1 MQLLS
6 YTSKLK
12 QLMVELQINTTQN
25 VNINFTAA
33 SVGERILAY
42 VIDWIIKIAYGIVIY
57 QIMFKL
63 FQINDLVKDMDYWS
77 QLAIYVV
84 FYLPAM
90 FYTLIFETILD
101 GQTIGKRILK
111 IKVVK
116 IDGYQASLSDFVI
129 RWFFRIIDLN
139 MMSGV
144 VALIAIITSSKNQRL
159 GDMTAGTSV
168 IALKNKVNINHT
180 ILENLKTDYI
190 PTYPN
195 VIKLSDNDAR
205 IIKDT
210 FTTARTTRDY
220 QTLIKLRNKIK
231 EVVEIKEVKQSNDI
245 EFIDTILKDYNYY
258 TQNM

>member
-1 MQLLS
+1 MI
-6 YTSKLK
+6 
-12 QLMVELQINTTQN
+12 ELQINTTQN

-42 VIDWIIKIAYGIVIY
+42 IIDWIIKIAYAVVIY

-63 FQINDLVKDMDYWS
+63 FQIDKLVEDMDNWS
-77 QLAIYVV
+77 QMAIYVL
-84 FYLPAM
+84 FFLPAM

-129 RWFFRIIDLN
+129 RWFFRIVDLN
-139 MMSGV
+139 MMTGV
-144 VALIAIITSSKNQRL
+144 VALIAIITSPKNQRL

-168 IALKNKVNINHT
+168 IALKNNVNISHT
-180 ILENLKTDYI
+180 ILEDLKTDYI
-190 PTYPN
+190 PIYHN

-210 FTTARTTRDY
+210 FTTARASRDY

-231 EVVEIKEVKQSNDI
+231 EVVDIKEVHQSNDV

>member
-1 MQLLS
+1 
-6 YTSKLK
+6 
-12 QLMVELQINTTQN
+12 MVELQINTTQN

-42 VIDWIIKIAYGIVIY
+42 GIDWIIKIAYAVVIFM
-57 QIMFKL
+57 IMFKL
-63 FQINDLVKDMDYWS
+63 FKIDEIVANMDSWS
-77 QLAIYVV
+77 QMAIYAL

-139 MMSGV
+139 MMTGA
-144 VALIAIITSSKNQRL
+144 VALIAIITSEKNQRL

-168 IALKNKVNINHT
+168 IALKNNVNISHT
-180 ILENLKTDYI
+180 ILENLKENYV

-210 FTTARTTRDY
+210 FTTATASKDY

-231 EVVEIKEVKQSNDI
+231 EVVDIKEVRQSNDVA
-245 EFIDTILKDYNYY
+245 FINTILKDYNYY

>member
-1 MQLLS
+1 
-6 YTSKLK
+6 
-12 QLMVELQINTTQN
+12 MVELQINTTQN

-42 VIDWIIKIAYGIVIY
+42 GIDWIIKIAYVVVIY

-63 FQINDLVKDMDYWS
+63 FKIDEVVFDMDYWS
-77 QLAIYVV
+77 QMAIYVL
-84 FYLPAM
+84 FYFPAM
-90 FYTLIFETILD
+90 FYSLIFETILD
-101 GQTIGKRILK
+101 GQTIGKRIMR

-116 IDGYQASLSDFVI
+116 IDGYQAALSDFVI
-129 RWFFRIIDLN
+129 RWFFRIVDLN
-139 MMSGV
+139 IMSGV

-168 IALKNKVNINHT
+168 ITLKNKVNISHT
-180 ILENLKTDYI
+180 ILEDLKTDYI

-210 FTTARTTRDY
+210 FSTARASRDF

-231 EVVEIKEVKQSNDI
+231 EVVEIKEVRQSNDV
-245 EFIDTILKDYNYY
+245 EFIDTILKDYSYY

>member
-1 MQLLS
+1 
-6 YTSKLK
+6 
-12 QLMVELQINTTQN
+12 MVELQINTTQN

-33 SVGERILAY
+33 SVGERILAWG
-42 VIDWIIKIAYGIVIY
+42 VDWLFKIAYIIVIY

-63 FQINDLVKDMDYWS
+63 LKVDELVQDMDNWS
-77 QLAIYVV
+77 QMAVFLV
-84 FYLPAM
+84 FYLPVV
-90 FYTLIFETILD
+90 FYSLLFETLLD
-101 GQTIGKRILK
+101 GQTPGKRILK

-129 RWFFRIIDLN
+129 RWIFRIVDLN

-144 VALIAIITSSKNQRL
+144 VALIAIITSPKNQRL

-168 IALKNKVNINHT
+168 VTLKNNVNINHT
-180 ILENLKTDYI
+180 ILEDLKQDYV
-190 PTYPN
+190 PTYPS

-210 FTTARTTRDY
+210 FKTAKKSKDY
-220 QTLIKLRNKIK
+220 KTLIKLRSKIV
-231 EVVEIKEVKQSNDI
+231 EVIELKEIKHNKDH
-245 EFIDTILKDYNYY
+245 EFIDVILKDYNYY

>member
-1 MQLLS
+1 
-6 YTSKLK
+6 
-12 QLMVELQINTTQN
+12 MVELQINTTQN

-42 VIDWIIKIAYGIVIY
+42 GIDWIIKIAYIIVVY
-57 QIMFKL
+57 QLVFNL
-63 FQINDLVKDMDYWS
+63 FRVDALIADMDNWS
-77 QLAIYVV
+77 KIAIYIS
-84 FYLPAM
+84 FYLPVVL
-90 FYTLIFETILD
+90 YTLIFETLLD
-101 GQTIGKRILK
+101 GQTPGKRILK

-116 IDGYQASLSDFVI
+116 IDGYQASLADFLI
-129 RWFFRIIDLN
+129 RWFFRIVDLN

-168 IALKNKVNINHT
+168 IALKNKVNISHT
-180 ILENLKTDYI
+180 ILENLKEDYK

-210 FTTARTTRDY
+210 FTTARASKDY
-220 QTLIKLRNKIK
+220 QTLIKLRQKLI
-231 EVVEIKEVKQSNDI
+231 EVVEIKEMKQKTDI
-245 EFIDTILKDYNYY
+245 EFIDVILKDYNYY